1 MRPAQ
6 SFYMQMGQYDFFKS
20 VAEAE
25 RYAEPID
32 VQNLEYVAYDSDGRR
47 LELRVETE
55 VVAGLFG
62 LGKINRER
70 VRIVP
75 AENTASTPK
84 LKSLLRAFLQKL
96 GASPDSLHSATLQ
109 DLHSS
114 KRSTNGILLTLR
126 RHRCLGGGHQTEREK
141 PTSAGPSY
149 PFEDQSGAEV
159 SRLPQK
165 SGRKGL

>member
-1 MRPAQ
+1 MRPPILLYADG
-6 SFYMQMGQYDFFKS
+6 SFDFFKS

-32 VQNLEYVAYDSDGRR
+32 VQNHEYVAYDSDGRR

-75 AENTASTPK
+75 AEDTATHADE
-84 LKSLLRAFLQKL
+84 LKSLLQDFLPKL
-96 GASPDSLHSATLQ
+96 GGPPDSLHSATLQ
-109 DLHSS
+109 DLIAA
-114 KRSTNGILLTLR
+114 GIQQMGL
-126 RHRCLGGGHQTEREK
+126 
-141 PTSAGPSY
+141 
-149 PFEDQSGAEV
+149 
-159 SRLPQK
+159 SR
-165 SGRKGL
+165 